1 MNIPISSLSFE
12 NDFIFGSL
20 FKSTLEMS
28 VLMKIGDK
36 VIYKSREYKIIY
48 IYRNDLKAELLSFD
62 AKHEKFELAHI
73 SHLIKT
79 NPTYVEN
86 LQMGSP
92 YENC

>member
-1 MNIPISSLSFE
+1 
-12 NDFIFGSL
+12 
-20 FKSTLEMS
+20 
-28 VLMKIGDK
+28 MKIGDK

-73 SHLIKT
+73 SHLVKT
-79 NPTYVEN
+79 NQAYVEN
-86 LQMGSP
+86 LQRGSP